1 MKCVGGSL
9 SCAGFL
15 LFSSGPLPCAPR
27 CPCLPGLG
35 SGTVP
40 AAPRGRCRRSPHP
53 YLPFPAPAPGASRCR
68 GARSLT
74 GRAGSSGG
82 LRVGGVGLS
91 RDTSSGAPRRSPSC
105 SLLGIRVPWVGRAS
119 YPILPLPVP
128 PRRCGAASSSLP
140 LQREFRPSP
149 VQCRWGKR
157 SAQPA
162 AALRDQG
169 PGAGAAAPL
178 GAAFPS
184 SGQVPPEDAAAPS
197 RPEKSAVASGSAGLG
212 RRQRGAAG
220 GSSAVERLRQP
231 PAPSTAPVLAG
242 SGWGHLCS
250 ALHPGVLK
258 TCRNRDYFWLQ
269 QGRCPQVKPGVCG
282 GSEIKS
288 WFAIIQALDLAAGP
302 TLLLRVCVK

>member
-40 AAPRGRCRRSPHP
+40 AAPRGGCRRSPHP

-105 SLLGIRVPWVGRAS
+105 SLLGVRVPWVGRAS

-197 RPEKSAVASGSAGLG
+197 RKIGRGERVRRAGEKAARGRGRELRGGEAAAATGPQHGSRVGRKRLGTPLLGL
-212 RRQRGAAG
+212 APWC
-220 GSSAVERLRQP
+220 VENL
-231 PAPSTAPVLAG
+231 
-242 SGWGHLCS
+242 
-250 ALHPGVLK
+250 
-258 TCRNRDYFWLQ
+258 
-269 QGRCPQVKPGVCG
+269 
-282 GSEIKS
+282 
-288 WFAIIQALDLAAGP
+288 
-302 TLLLRVCVK
+302 